1 MTVRLLFLTVAALA
15 VGGCSAGR
23 PKERINPPAV
33 SIQELRIEDGR
44 CHLQVRIHNHSSVS
58 MRFRNIRLDVLE
70 IDGRELAPL
79 AFDAE
84 REIPPY
90 IGEPIL
96 RDLPC
101 PDMTPDASELVY
113 RLSGVI
119 ATDQPSSR
127 RFDVRHQ
134 SRLLPVP
141 GLPDTYR

>member
-1 MTVRLLFLTVAALA
+1 MTVRILFLSLATLALGA
-15 VGGCSAGR
+15 CTPGR

-33 SIQELRIEDGR
+33 SIQELRIEEGR
-44 CHLQVRIHNHSSVS
+44 CHLQLRVHNHSSVS
-58 MRFRNIRLDVLE
+58 MHFRNVQLDEFEV
-70 IDGRELAPL
+70 DGRDLAPL
-79 AFDAE
+79 SFDAD

-96 RDLPC
+96 RELPC

-113 RLSGVI
+113 TLSGLI
-119 ATDQPSSR
+119 TTDKPTSR

-141 GLPDTYR
+141 GLPSTYR